1 MENLGSYIYGISIIK
16 MIFDYVLP
24 VIFLLLGVFV
34 VIYLKNICDYVRYIA
49 RNVNSIVENE
59 KNK

>member
-16 MIFDYVLP
+16 MIFNYVLP
-24 VIFLLLGVFV
+24 VIFLLLDVFI